1 MLILNSFIW
10 IFKMFEKMFFAKS
23 LRIFAKTKKT
33 ALVFYIQKMRIGKKL
48 KFDFSVFVVF

>member
-1 MLILNSFIW
+1 
-10 IFKMFEKMFFAKS
+10 MFEKMFFAKS